1 MSELVKELEQRLE
14 KFNLLKVRPYSQHEA
29 RAQESTD
36 SQNLLLLKVKK
47 IDSFSIFFRLMIL
60 IWRYIFLWGDDYCK

>member
-29 RAQESTD
+29 HAQESTD

-47 IDSFSIFFRLMIL
+47 IDSFSIFFLLMIL
-60 IWRYIFLWGDDYCK
+60 IWRYIFLWGDDYCN